1 MALISHDGSPDPR
14 VEPHPGRI
22 EDAVIDSRPSR
33 EALER
38 ELVRV
43 HDELTQLLTGS
54 LAADRRPEALGV
66 DRPGGLEGA
75 FDRHWR
81 KIRRELGGVYRDY
94 RAGRASAGSAL
105 RRATRIG
112 VKHGVLAPRDAL
124 AEFLRLRDKA
134 VGPTLAGAGP
144 LTMLPGELDSER
156 ARIWLSVLERHY
168 RSGPART
175 AYFEQLRRLA
185 LRDGQISTALDATA
199 ELASSNTSMARAAVD
214 VNGRM
219 TELSGWLPRLP
230 GPVEPVSG
238 CGTNVVLHLL
248 KESRPYLSNGF
259 TSRTQW
265 NLLAEK
271 DAGWTPVVLTE
282 PGFPEGMTEGR
293 PSTVE
298 EVDGIEHR
306 RILTG
311 ASYRGVPF
319 DRWLEDFAFLAL
331 DHVRNVRPDV
341 LHVSSGRR
349 GYETALVGLALREK
363 TGLPL
368 VYEVRSFFEGN
379 WTPDLDI
386 EERSEV
392 FRRRR
397 EVETRCMIAA
407 DRVLTLGQ
415 AMKDEIV
422 ARGVPAEKVD
432 IVPNGVQLDRFT
444 PAPRDPAIAA
454 RHGITLP
461 TFGYVSNMDH
471 PREGHELLIRAA
483 LLLQERGVEAQ
494 CVLVGGGRRFDELR
508 ALARE
513 LGIANRVVFTGP
525 VDHAEVAALYG
536 LIDVFVVPRI
546 NERAARY
553 VTPLK
558 PFEAMAL
565 RRPVVVS
572 DLPALREIVAAPR
585 RGLTFPVGDVTA
597 LAETIARLLKDPAE
611 RQRLGAAGRE
621 WVEAER
627 QWVHNGPRYDRA
639 YHAAINARRRAG
651 EG

>member
-1 MALISHDGSPDPR
+1 MALTSHDGSPDPR

-22 EDAVIDSRPSR
+22 EDAVVDSRPSR
-33 EALER
+33 EALEG

-43 HDELTQLLTGS
+43 HDELTHLLTGS

-81 KIRRELGGVYRDY
+81 KIRRELGSVYRDY
-94 RAGRASAGSAL
+94 RAGRASTGSAL
-105 RRATRIG
+105 KRATRIG
-112 VKHGVLAPRDAL
+112 LKHGVLAPRDAL
-124 AEFLRLRDKA
+124 AEFLRLRDEA

-144 LTMLPGELDSER
+144 MTMLPGELDSER

-168 RSGPART
+168 PSGPART

-230 GPVEPVSG
+230 GPVEAVSG

-282 PGFPEGMTEGR
+282 PGFPEGLTEGR

-407 DRVLTLGQ
+407 DRVLTLGE
-415 AMKDEIV
+415 AMKEEI
-422 ARGVPAEKVD
+422 AESRRRKWTSSPTGCNWTGSLPRLATRRLRLAMGSLCPPSATCRIWTIPAKATNYSSGRPCCCKSGASRRSACSWAVVGGSTSCGRSHGSWESR
-432 IVPNGVQLDRFT
+432 IEWSS
-444 PAPRDPAIAA
+444 RDPSITRKSRLSMDSSMCSSCHGSMNA
-454 RHGITLP
+454 RHATSRRSSRSRRWLFGVRWWCP
-461 TFGYVSNMDH
+461 TCPHSVRSSRH
-471 PREGHELLIRAA
+471 P
-483 LLLQERGVEAQ
+483 GVASPSQ
-494 CVLVGGGRRFDELR
+494 S
-508 ALARE
+508 A
-513 LGIANRVVFTGP
+513 T
-525 VDHAEVAALYG
+525 
-536 LIDVFVVPRI
+536 
-546 NERAARY
+546 
-553 VTPLK
+553 
-558 PFEAMAL
+558 
-565 RRPVVVS
+565 
-572 DLPALREIVAAPR
+572 
-585 RGLTFPVGDVTA
+585 
-597 LAETIARLLKDPAE
+597 
-611 RQRLGAAGRE
+611 
-621 WVEAER
+621 
-627 QWVHNGPRYDRA
+627 
-639 YHAAINARRRAG
+639 
-651 EG
+651 